1 MNTIPTRHVGDIAP
15 RDSLLLPPISSSVA
29 TGMKRSFATMAM
41 LYANDSD
48 TGNRDDANAR
58 RPLPRPLSDNPSTS
72 ANSRVGTSSVLIR
85 ALHLLSSIVLVTNI
99 QSLGS
104 WSAPNSPPH
113 RALPHHPI
121 TTSFDPD
128 ASIVIAGIR
137 GAGKSTLAIMAST
150 AMKRKIVD
158 LESEFHHLTGLS
170 SSAYKKRHGPVD
182 YGRRQ
187 ITILQNILN
196 LHRTRAI
203 LVCSWLERDVQAML
217 QDFSMSNPVIYVLR
231 DAKAIEAHLKG
242 YDKSKVEA
250 LLDATSAVLRRCT
263 RFEFF
268 NVSEENPDTHSTSL
282 SPPAVPDQR
291 HTAPY
296 LTLKRAE
303 RHFLKFL
310 SLILPK
316 GTIPFVESAFPL
328 SSVPVEQRRF
338 TYALALPISTFLD
351 KGVDIQELDAGVDAI
366 EIVVDDLSTGEYG
379 PTSPMGLAPHRAS
392 EISRV
397 VGEIRRDT
405 VIPIILHVV
414 FPERALYEES
424 LLALYMAYLSHALRL
439 APDYLAVDLRLD
451 SGLLRRLTAVKGITK
466 VIGNKQLA
474 RVNSP
479 LWGDASWLLAYQKA
493 QNIGCDLV
501 RMTRPASSSRDN
513 TDIRQLQTAVD
524 AAAGPRLPLIAYNTG
539 RLGRTSMCFNEILTP
554 VIPEPFKGSLGPQ
567 DYAQPPLTALEATQA
582 LYSAFVHDPM
592 KLYVF
597 GANVGYSLSPAMHN
611 AALKACGIPHHYRP
625 LSTTNIGTLREVISD
640 PQFAGASVGLP
651 FKVEII
657 SLTHSL
663 SRHAKAIGA
672 VNTLIPVRHL
682 TADGGI
688 PDEVS
693 MFNNISQAGPVKA
706 LYGENTDWIGIRA
719 CLRRGLSPAN
729 AVRSTSTGLI
739 IGAGGMARAAVY
751 AMLQLGVKKILIFN
765 RTFPN
770 AQKLVSHFENLLAR
784 DALPLLSTGPRSHDN
799 TRFHIIR
806 TRDEPLPENFKNP
819 TMIVSCIPTHTV
831 DNAPDPEFTVPLH
844 WLDNPTGGIV
854 LELDYKCLTSPL
866 LEQTRREAH
875 RGWVAMDGLDLLPEQ
890 GFAQFELF
898 TGRRAPRRLMRREVL
913 RAYPDDQEQSHTA
926 QLQPRLNR
934 IASQIS

>member
-1 MNTIPTRHVGDIAP
+1 MNTIPARHVGDVAA
-15 RDSLLLPPISSSVA
+15 RDPLPLPHISSSVA
-29 TGMKRSFATMAM
+29 SGMKRSFATMAM
-41 LYANDSD
+41 LYND
-48 TGNRDDANAR
+48 TGNSNDVGAHAR
-58 RPLPRPLSDNPSTS
+58 RPPRTLSNSRSTS
-72 ANSRVGTSSVLIR
+72 SHRSV
-85 ALHLLSSIVLVTNI
+85 SP
-99 QSLGS
+99 GS
-104 WSAPNSPPH
+104 WSAPNSPPR

-121 TTSFDPD
+121 TASFDPD

-170 SSAYKKRHGPVD
+170 SSSYKKTHGPVD

-187 ITILQNILN
+187 IAILQNILN

-217 QDFSMSNPVIYVLR
+217 QDFSTSNPVIYVLR

-242 YDKSKVEA
+242 YDKSKVGT
-250 LLDATSAVLRRCT
+250 LLDATSTVLRRCT

-268 NVSEENPDTHSTSL
+268 NVSEENLDTHSAST

-328 SSVPVEQRRF
+328 ASVPVEQRRF
-338 TYALALPISTFLD
+338 TYALALPISALLD
-351 KGVDIQELDAGVDAI
+351 KGVDIQELDVGVDAI
-366 EIVVDDLSTGEYG
+366 EIIVDDLATSESG
-379 PTSPMGLAPHRAS
+379 PTSPLGLAPHRAS

-414 FPERALYEES
+414 FPERALYEEA
-424 LLALYMAYLSHALRL
+424 LLALYMTYLNHALRL
-439 APDYLAVDLRLD
+439 APDYLTVDLGLD
-451 SGLLRRLTAVKGITK
+451 SGLLGQLTTVQGTTK

-474 RVNSP
+474 EVNSP
-479 LWGDASWLLAYQKA
+479 RWGDPSWLQAYEKA
-493 QNIGCDLV
+493 QNTGCDLV
-501 RMTRPASSSRDN
+501 RLTRPASNSRDN
-513 TDIRQLQTAVD
+513 TDIRQFHVAVE
-524 AAAGPRLPLIAYNTG
+524 AVGGPRLPFIAYNTG

-554 VIPEPFKGSLGPQ
+554 VALGPTKE
-567 DYAQPPLTALEATQA
+567 DAIGLRNPAHRYLQPPLTALEATQA

-611 AALKACGIPHHYRP
+611 AALKACGIPHHYKP
-625 LSTTNIGTLREVISD
+625 LSTANIGTLREVISD

-693 MFNNISQAGPVKA
+693 MFNNISQAGAVRA

-729 AVRSTSTGLI
+729 AVRSTSTGLV

-765 RTFPN
+765 RTFAN
-770 AQKLVSHFENLLAR
+770 AEKLVLHFENLLVR

-799 TRFHIIR
+799 TCFHIIR
-806 TRDEPLPENFKNP
+806 SRDEPLPENFKNP

-831 DNAPDPEFTVPLH
+831 DNTPDPEFTVPLH

-913 RAYPDDQEQSHTA
+913 RAYPDDQAKSHTA
-926 QLQPRLNR
+926 QLQPRLNG
-934 IASQIS
+934 IATQIS

>member
-1 MNTIPTRHVGDIAP
+1 MNTIPTRHVGDIAA
-15 RDSLLLPPISSSVA
+15 RDPLSLPPISSSV
-29 TGMKRSFATMAM
+29 TSGMKRSFATMAM
-41 LYANDSD
+41 LYAHDSD
-48 TGNRDDANAR
+48 TGNTDDADTNANAG
-58 RPLPRPLSDNPSTS
+58 RPPRPLSDSPS
-72 ANSRVGTSSVLIR
+72 NSSYRV
-85 ALHLLSSIVLVTNI
+85 
-99 QSLGS
+99 GS
-104 WSAPNSPPH
+104 WSAPNSPP
-113 RALPHHPI
+113 RRTLPHDPI
-121 TTSFDPD
+121 TAKFDAD

-137 GAGKSTLAIMAST
+137 GAGKSTLAIMASS
-150 AMKRKIVD
+150 ALKRKIVD
-158 LESEFHHLTGLS
+158 LECEFHHLTGLS
-170 SSAYKKRHGPVD
+170 SSTYKKRHSPGD

-187 ITILQNILN
+187 TTVLQTVLN

-203 LVCSWLERDVQAML
+203 LVCSWLERHVQAML
-217 QDFSMSNPVIYVLR
+217 QDFSTSNPVIYVLR

-242 YDKSKVEA
+242 YDKSRVGA

-268 NVSEENPDTHSTSL
+268 NVSEENLDTHSGS
-282 SPPAVPDQR
+282 PAVPDQR

-310 SLILPK
+310 SLILPQ

-328 SSVPVEQRRF
+328 ASVPVEQRRF
-338 TYALALPISTFLD
+338 TYALALPISAFLD
-351 KGVDIQELDAGVDAI
+351 RGVDIQELDAGVDAI
-366 EIVVDDLSTGEYG
+366 EIIVDDLATNESGST
-379 PTSPMGLAPHRAS
+379 SSLGLAPHRAS

-405 VIPIILHVV
+405 VIPIIVHVV
-414 FPERALYEES
+414 FPERALYEEAP
-424 LLALYMAYLSHALRL
+424 LALYMAYLNHALRL
-439 APDYLAVDLRLD
+439 APDYLTVDIRLD
-451 SGLLRRLTAVKGITK
+451 SGFLSQLTAVKGITK
-466 VIGNKQLA
+466 VIGNKQLSQ
-474 RVNSP
+474 VNSP
-479 LWGDASWLLAYQKA
+479 LWGDSSWLQAYQKA
-493 QNIGCDLV
+493 QNTECDLV
-501 RMTRPASSSRDN
+501 RLTRPASSSRDN
-513 TDIRQLQTAVD
+513 TDIRQLRVAVD
-524 AAAGPRLPLIAYNTG
+524 AAGGPRLPLIAYNTG

-554 VIPEPFKGSLGPQ
+554 VTPESFKEDTLGLH
-567 DYAQPPLTALEATQA
+567 DSTHGHLLPPLTALEATQA
-582 LYSAFVHDPM
+582 LYSAFVHDSM

-688 PDEVS
+688 PDEAS
-693 MFNNISQAGPVKA
+693 IFNNVSQAGPVKA

-729 AVRSTSTGLI
+729 AVRSTSTGLV

-751 AMLQLGVKKILIFN
+751 AMLQLGVKKILVFN
-765 RTFPN
+765 RTFAN
-770 AQKLVSHFENLLAR
+770 AEKLVSHFQNLLAR
-784 DALPLLSTGPRSHDN
+784 DALPLLSTGPRCQDN
-799 TRFHIIR
+799 TSFHIIR
-806 TRDEPLPENFKNP
+806 SRDEPLPENFKNP

-831 DNAPDPEFTVPLH
+831 DNTPDPEFTVPLH

-926 QLQPRLNR
+926 QLEPRLNR
-934 IASQIS
+934 IATQIS

>member
-1 MNTIPTRHVGDIAP
+1 MNTIPTRHVGDIAT
-15 RDSLLLPPISSSVA
+15 RDSLPLPPISSSSFTSGV
-29 TGMKRSFATMAM
+29 KRSFATMAM

-48 TGNRDDANAR
+48 TGNSDDANAR
-58 RPLPRPLSDNPSTS
+58 RPPRPLSNSPSIS
-72 ANSRVGTSSVLIR
+72 NYRS
-85 ALHLLSSIVLVTNI
+85 HY
-99 QSLGS
+99 LGS
-104 WSAPNSPPH
+104 WSAPNSPPRR

-121 TTSFDPD
+121 TAANFDPD

-137 GAGKSTLAIMAST
+137 GAGKSTLAIMASS

-170 SSAYKKRHGPVD
+170 SSNYKKRHGPAD
-182 YGRRQ
+182 YGRCQ

-217 QDFSMSNPVIYVLR
+217 QDFSTSNPVIYVLR

-242 YDKSKVEA
+242 YDKSKVGA

-268 NVSEENPDTHSTSL
+268 NVSEENLDTHSASA

-328 SSVPVEQRRF
+328 ASVPVEQRRF
-338 TYALALPISTFLD
+338 TYALALPISAVLD

-366 EIVVDDLSTGEYG
+366 EIIVDYLATSESG
-379 PTSPMGLAPHRAS
+379 PASPLGLAPHRAS

-414 FPERALYEES
+414 FPERALYEEA

-451 SGLLRRLTAVKGITK
+451 SGLLGQLTAVKGITK

-474 RVNSP
+474 QLDSP
-479 LWGDASWLLAYQKA
+479 LWRDSSWLQAYQKA
-493 QNIGCDLV
+493 QNTGCDLV

-513 TDIRQLQTAVD
+513 TDIRQLQVAVE
-524 AAAGPRLPLIAYNTG
+524 AAGGPRLPLIAYNTG

-554 VIPEPFKGSLGPQ
+554 VTPESFKEDALGLQ
-567 DYAQPPLTALEATQA
+567 DSAHRHLQPPFTALEATQA

-625 LSTTNIGTLREVISD
+625 LSTNNIGTLREVISD

-682 TADGGI
+682 TVDGGI

-729 AVRSTSTGLI
+729 AVRSTSTGLV

-765 RTFPN
+765 RTFAN
-770 AQKLVSHFENLLAR
+770 AERLVLHFENLLAR

-799 TRFHIIR
+799 TCFHIIR
-806 TRDEPLPENFKNP
+806 SRDEPLPENFKNP

-831 DNAPDPEFTVPLH
+831 DNTPDPEFTVPLH

-926 QLQPRLNR
+926 PRLNR
-934 IASQIS
+934 IATQIS